1 MVRKIL
7 IDGNNLIPKIS
18 SARSKGKNLSRADL
32 IVLLERI
39 FFSSKDSV
47 VIFFD
52 GFKNEEIRTNRIKII
67 YSDKKK
73 ADELIRREI
82 ENNYKSQKIIVAS
95 SDHEIIN
102 LAKVCGCE
110 IVRSEDFEKR
120 FKIKNQNKTEESEK
134 PIISNEES
142 KRMFGLK

>member
-1 MVRKIL
+1 MVRKIF

-39 FFSSKDSV
+39 FFSTKDSV

-82 ENNYKSQKIIVAS
+82 ENNYKSQKIVVIS

-102 LAKVCGCE
+102 LAKVCRCE